1 MKSLL
6 TTLTVVFL
14 LAIGAG
20 AAEVKK
26 VPIAELDAVTIQSQG
41 LLLNNF
47 NVVIEDAMM
56 GGIKA
61 TAQCAGRNKS
71 QYDLNYTVYIA
82 AYDKAGTLIAC
93 FALEP
98 GMNIH
103 EAGKIETL
111 EASGMVDAGAKGSM
125 DYILLKV
132 VIQTP

>member
-6 TTLTVVFL
+6 TTLTIVFL
-14 LAIGAG
+14 LAIGAD
-20 AAEVKK
+20 ADEVKK
-26 VPIAELDAVTIQSQG
+26 VPIAELDAITIQSQG

-47 NVVIEDAMM
+47 NVVIEEAMM

-61 TAQCAGRNKS
+61 TAQCTGKNKS
-71 QYDLNYTVYIA
+71 PYDLNYTVYIA
-82 AYDKAGTLIAC
+82 AYDKAGTLLAC

-111 EASGMVDAGAKGSM
+111 ETSGMVEAGTKGTM